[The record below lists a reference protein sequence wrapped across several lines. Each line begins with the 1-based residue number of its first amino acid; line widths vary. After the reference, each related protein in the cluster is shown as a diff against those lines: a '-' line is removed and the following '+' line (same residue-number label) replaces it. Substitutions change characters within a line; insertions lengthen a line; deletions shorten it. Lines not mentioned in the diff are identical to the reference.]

1 MPDRLLADQ
10 VALVTGAASG
20 IGRATA
26 LRLAAEGARLALAD
40 RDLEGL
46 RAAAAEIG
54 AGALAVPLD
63 VTSESDWDAA
73 MKTVEAQ
80 WGRLDIAVCAAGI
93 SHAAPVDA
101 TTLED
106 WRRVMA
112 VNVDGCFLGLR
123 AGVRMFRMTPGRVTA
138 ERPGRVVLVSSVS
151 GRKAIAGALAYAASK
166 AAVSMLARSAA
177 LELAPAIRVN
187 AFLPGAV
194 RTPMCDVEDDAV
206 LHRPGEER
214 GEPGGCLARHGGGL
228 TRPRAATLRRPLG
241 DRRGDPLP
249 GQRRQ
254 PLRHRRRAGAGR
266 RLLGLVPVRGR
277 CRRTRW
283 RR

>member
-1 MPDRLLADQ
+1 MADRLLADQ

-54 AGALAVPLD
+54 AGALAVGLD

-73 MKTVEAQ
+73 TKTIEAR
-80 WGRLDIAVCAAGI
+80 WGRLDIAVLAAGI
-93 SHAAPVDA
+93 SHAAPVDT

-112 VNVDGCFLGLR
+112 VNADGCFLGLR
-123 AGVRMFRMTPGRVTA
+123 AAVRMFRMMPGRVTA

-187 AFLPGAV
+187 AVLPGAV
-194 RTPMCDVEDDAV
+194 RTPMWETMPFFTDLVKSEGSREAAW
-206 LHRPGEER
+206 RAMEAASPG
-214 GEPGGCLARHGGGL
+214 
-228 TRPRAATLRRPLG
+228 
-241 DRRGDPLP
+241 P
-249 GQRRQ
+249 GQRRFAA
-254 PLRHRRRAGAGR
+254 PSEIAEGILYLVSDASRFVTGAE
-266 RLLGLVPVRGR
+266 LVLDGGYSA
-277 CRRTRW
+277 
-283 RR
+283 